1 LHGASLTRDE
11 AQLIAINMAK
21 MLVAETAAT
30 LSSPTAGAVGTRS
43 SHGEGK
49 RATEAARVFPHQLT

>member
-21 MLVAETAAT
+21 MLE
-30 LSSPTAGAVGTRS
+30 LL
-43 SHGEGK
+43 K
-49 RATEAARVFPHQLT
+49 RPQH